1 MLGSL
6 ALLSAIVASG
16 SFSDAV
22 DLDFSSRGYDRTLF
36 RPNVRR
42 SLGRWEVT
50 DGKLRAEISR
60 GSDQRPPI
68 NFASLF
74 GMEGDF
80 EVVVEYQIVK
90 LPKPRESPKPK
101 GGDAMNSIEIV
112 LSGEPGWCVGSRK
125 ATPAGERVSSYAELD
140 AGRKKV
146 ASDLLPASGNGGRLE
161 ARRRGDTIRFYHADA
176 GGAVV
181 EIGSVPF
188 GKGPVAEVGLQVY
201 AMNTTD
207 PVDVRFSSIHV
218 GAGRLTGVFRGTSWT
233 RRIVTWGLG
242 IAGAA
247 LGFFALRRL
256 AGARMLAIGSPRGS
270 WVARFGLLAI
280 AASAWSLADRPASPG
295 VRDGPPL
302 VSISPSTDRP
312 EVTA

>member
-6 ALLSAIVASG
+6 ALLTAIVASG

-22 DLDFSSRGYDRTLF
+22 DLDFSSQGYDRTLF

-42 SLGRWEVT
+42 SLGRWEVA
-50 DGKLRAEISR
+50 DGKLRAEIPR
-60 GSDQRPPI
+60 GTAARPPI

-80 EVVVEYQIVK
+80 EVVVEYQIVN

-101 GGDAMNSIEIV
+101 GGDAVNSIEIV
-112 LSGEPGWCVGSRK
+112 LSGESGWCGGSRK
-125 ATPAGERVSSYAELD
+125 ATPAGDRVSSYAELD
-140 AGRKKV
+140 AGREKV
-146 ASDLLPASGNGGRLE
+146 ASDLLPVSGNVGRLE
-161 ARRRGDTIRFYHADA
+161 ARRRGDTICFYHAEA
-176 GGAVV
+176 GGAAV

-201 AMNTTD
+201 AMNTAD

-218 GAGRLTGVFRGTSWT
+218 GAGRLTGGFRGTSWA

-242 IAGAA
+242 IAAVA
-247 LGFFALRRL
+247 LGVFALRRL
-256 AGARMLAIGSPRGS
+256 AGARMGATGSRRGAGLAGL
-270 WVARFGLLAI
+270 GLLAI
-280 AASAWSLADRPASPG
+280 AALAGSLADRPASPDG
-295 VRDGPPL
+295 RDGSPL